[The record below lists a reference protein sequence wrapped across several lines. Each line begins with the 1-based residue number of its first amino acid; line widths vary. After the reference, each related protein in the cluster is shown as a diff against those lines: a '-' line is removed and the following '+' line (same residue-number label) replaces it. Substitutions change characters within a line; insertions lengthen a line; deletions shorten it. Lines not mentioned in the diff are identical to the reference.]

1 MKIAILSRDGTLY
14 SCKRLREAAAKRGHQ
29 VEILDPMSCYMNID
43 PAASS
48 IHYKGRKLPHFD
60 AVIPRIGS
68 QITYYGTAA
77 LRQFEMLGSYPLN
90 ESVAISRARDK
101 LRSLQLRARQG
112 IDLPVTGIAHSPDD
126 TSDLIDMVGGAPLV
140 IKLVE
145 GTQGIGV
152 VLAETRQAAESV
164 IDAFRGLN
172 AHILVQEYIEE
183 AKGRDIRC
191 FVVGN
196 EVVAAIERQAKEGDF
211 RSNLHRGGIARIADI
226 SDREREIA
234 VKAAQT
240 LGLDVAGVDLL
251 RATRGPLVMEVT
263 LDTLRQWLDDAGITF
278 FECDSCQALHLPH
291 MQNFDG
297 IFDAKIDLINDV
309 ILFSALAEVKPSALL
324 ALASDL
330 SAINASSLTV
340 KAFLDIQDDNLP
352 KLVVCQSLFS
362 GAGLS
367 FKQFAWFMRLSE
379 EQISMVMME
388 ANAHH
393 LLYSAEDDAENNDA
407 SPNFLH

>member
-1 MKIAILSRDGTLY
+1 MDL
-14 SCKRLREAAAKRGHQ
+14 Q
-29 VEILDPMSCYMNID
+29 VVP
-43 PAASS
+43 
-48 IHYKGRKLPHFD
+48 
-60 AVIPRIGS
+60 
-68 QITYYGTAA
+68 
-77 LRQFEMLGSYPLN
+77 
-90 ESVAISRARDK
+90 
-101 LRSLQLRARQG
+101 
-112 IDLPVTGIAHSPDD
+112 
-126 TSDLIDMVGGAPLV
+126 
-140 IKLVE
+140 
-145 GTQGIGV
+145 
-152 VLAETRQAAESV
+152 
-164 IDAFRGLN
+164 
-172 AHILVQEYIEE
+172 
-183 AKGRDIRC
+183 
-191 FVVGN
+191 
-196 EVVAAIERQAKEGDF
+196 
-211 RSNLHRGGIARIADI
+211 
-226 SDREREIA
+226 
-234 VKAAQT
+234 
-240 LGLDVAGVDLL
+240 
-251 RATRGPLVMEVT
+251 T

-367 FKQFAWFMRLSE
+367 FKQFSWFMRLSE

-393 LLYSAEDDAENNDA
+393 LLYNTEDDAENNDA